1 MFVCVFV
8 DGGGGGFLNKNKN
21 LKLAL
26 QFFTSAFRLSN
37 WFLE

>member
-1 MFVCVFV
+1 MCVYVCWQ
-8 DGGGGGFLNKNKN
+8 GGEFLNKNKN
-21 LKLAL
+21 LILAL